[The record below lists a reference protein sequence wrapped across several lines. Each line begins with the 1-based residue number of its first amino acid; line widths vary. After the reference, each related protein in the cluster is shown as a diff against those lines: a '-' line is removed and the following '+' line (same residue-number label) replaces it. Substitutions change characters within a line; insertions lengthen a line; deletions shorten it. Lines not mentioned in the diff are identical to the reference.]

1 MDKKVFDY
9 KKRWQISSEPKGVE
23 TATKFQDFGTERI
36 NPDRYISKDFMD
48 AEWNKIWTKTWL
60 MACSSTDIKEVG
72 DYFNF
77 KIGKESIIVMR
88 SSEDS
93 VHAFY
98 NVCPH
103 RGNRLFFDDFGFV
116 KDIGC
121 RFHGWKFN
129 LDGTNQQVTDSEVD
143 VFDREEVF
151 IDRELLPIAQRFPKL
166 KIVLEHITTSY
177 AVDFVQENNIG
188 ATITPHH
195 LHINR
200 NAMFFGGLN
209 SDFYCLPVAKRENNR
224 LALRKAATSGKKCF
238 FLGTDSAPHLRKWK
252 AFCGCAGIF
261 NSPVAIESYLTVFE
275 EEDALD
281 NFEKFA
287 SLNGPN
293 FYNLPPNKEKLKL
306 VSRPNKIKE
315 YIDVV
320 EEKNIVGQIKPFH
333 AGETLQWHV
342 EGIVN

>member
-103 RGNRLFFDDFGFV
+103 RGNRLFFDDF
-116 KDIGC
+116 
-121 RFHGWKFN
+121 
-129 LDGTNQQVTDSEVD
+129 
-143 VFDREEVF
+143 
-151 IDRELLPIAQRFPKL
+151 
-166 KIVLEHITTSY
+166 
-177 AVDFVQENNIG
+177 
-188 ATITPHH
+188 
-195 LHINR
+195 
-200 NAMFFGGLN
+200 
-209 SDFYCLPVAKRENNR
+209 
-224 LALRKAATSGKKCF
+224 
-238 FLGTDSAPHLRKWK
+238 
-252 AFCGCAGIF
+252 
-261 NSPVAIESYLTVFE
+261 
-275 EEDALD
+275 
-281 NFEKFA
+281 
-287 SLNGPN
+287 
-293 FYNLPPNKEKLKL
+293 
-306 VSRPNKIKE
+306 
-315 YIDVV
+315 
-320 EEKNIVGQIKPFH
+320 
-333 AGETLQWHV
+333 
-342 EGIVN
+342 